1 LAYFPISQLTHSPNY
16 PLTQFTECDNLL
28 VAKRPSTVYV
38 CQECGAQSPKWL
50 GRCAD
55 CGAWNS
61 LVEERTPSQ
70 DAEGGA
76 AAHRYAAGSLAA
88 GARLYAD
95 VQLEQ
100 HPRLSTSIDEFDRVL
115 GGGVVPGSLI
125 LLGGE
130 PGIGK
135 STLLLQ
141 AAANMARTVGP
152 VLYSSGEESEHQI
165 KSRGE
170 RLAVG
175 DAPLYLLAETCLE
188 RILEEITRIKPAL
201 VIVDSVQT
209 VFSLKFQSAPGS
221 ISQVREAATQLL
233 FAAKGQNVPTF
244 LVGHVTKDGSLAGP
258 KALEHVVDT
267 VLYFEGERHHSH
279 RVVRAVKNRFGAVS
293 ELGVFEMTASGLR
306 PVPNPS
312 RLFLAERATNA
323 PGSAVL
329 CTIEGSRPILVEVQ
343 ALVSTSTYG
352 TSRRMTS
359 GIDQQRLSLLLAVL
373 EKRAGLNLAGDDVF
387 VNIAGGM
394 TVDEPASDLG
404 VLAAIASSVRNR
416 VIPPT
421 TAMFGEVGLAGEVRG
436 ISQATLRVREAA
448 QMGFSRLILP
458 EANIDPSDR
467 SGISGCELVG
477 VRTVGEALDELLAS
491 R

>member
-1 LAYFPISQLTHSPNY
+1 MS
-16 PLTQFTECDNLL
+16 
-28 VAKRPSTVYV
+28 KRPSTVFV
-38 CQECGAQSPKWL
+38 CQECGSQSSKWL

-61 LVEERTPSQ
+61 FVEERAQENAT
-70 DAEGGA
+70 A
-76 AAHRYAAGSLAA
+76 AAGTHRYALGSTAA
-88 GARLYAD
+88 ARLYSDIEIEHHA
-95 VQLEQ
+95 
-100 HPRLSTSIDEFDRVL
+100 RLSTGIDEFDRVL
-115 GGGVVPGSLI
+115 GGGVVPGSLVLI
-125 LLGGE
+125 GGE

-141 AAANMARTVGP
+141 AAANMARTIGP

-175 DAPLYLLAETCLE
+175 KAPLYLLAETCLE
-188 RILEEITRIKPAL
+188 RILEEIARIKPAL
-201 VIVDSVQT
+201 VIVDSIQT

-221 ISQVREAATQLL
+221 IGQVREAATQLL
-233 FAAKGQNVPTF
+233 FTAKGQNIPTF

-258 KALEHVVDT
+258 KALEHVVDS

-293 ELGVFEMTASGLR
+293 ELGVFEMTSSGLR

-312 RLFLAERATNA
+312 KLFLAERPVNA

-329 CTIEGSRPILVEVQ
+329 CSVEGSRPILVEVQ
-343 ALVSTSTYG
+343 ALVSTSAYG
-352 TSRRMTS
+352 TARRMAS
-359 GIDQQRLSLLLAVL
+359 GIDQQRLTLLLAVL
-373 EKRAGLNLAGDDVF
+373 EKRAGLNLMGDDVF
-387 VNIAGGM
+387 VNVAGGM

-416 VIPPT
+416 VIPAT

-436 ISQATLRVREAA
+436 ITQAALRVREAA
-448 QMGFSRLILP
+448 QMGFRRCLMP
-458 EANIDPSDR
+458 EANIDPADKQMTKD
-467 SGISGCELVG
+467 CELVG
-477 VRTVGEALDELLAS
+477 VRTVGDALDELLA
-491 R
+491 

>member
-1 LAYFPISQLTHSPNY
+1 MLSCPSSPSCLSSLSLMK
-16 PLTQFTECDNLL
+16 PP
-28 VAKRPSTVYV
+28 KTVFV
-38 CQECGAQSPKWL
+38 CQECGSQSPKWL

-55 CGAWNS
+55 CGSWNS
-61 LVEERTPSQ
+61 FVEERAQSQEAVAVPS
-70 DAEGGA
+70 
-76 AAHRYAAGSLAA
+76 RYPGVGRSAS
-88 GARLYAD
+88 ARLYSEIEIAD
-95 VQLEQ
+95 RA
-100 HPRLSTSIDEFDRVL
+100 RLSTGIGEFDRVL
-115 GGGVVPGSLI
+115 GGGVVPGSLV

-141 AAANMARTVGP
+141 AAVGMARSIGP

-188 RILEEITRIKPAL
+188 RILEEIARVKPMV

-209 VFSLKFQSAPGS
+209 IYSLKFQSPPGS
-221 ISQVREAATQLL
+221 IGQVREAATQLL
-233 FAAKGQNVPTF
+233 FAAKGQDVPIF
-244 LVGHVTKDGSLAGP
+244 IVGHVTKDGSLAGP

-293 ELGVFEMTASGLR
+293 ELGVFEMTSSGLL

-312 RLFLAERATNA
+312 QMFLAERPVDA

-329 CTIEGSRPILVEVQ
+329 CSVEGSRPILVEVQ
-343 ALVSTSTYG
+343 ALVSSSTYG
-352 TSRRMTS
+352 NARRMAS
-359 GIDQQRLSLLLAVL
+359 GLDQQRLSLLLAVL

-387 VNIAGGM
+387 VNVAGGM
-394 TVDEPASDLG
+394 TVDEPAADLG

-416 VIPPT
+416 VVSSS
-421 TAMFGEVGLAGEVRG
+421 TAVFGEVGLAGEIRG
-436 ISQATLRVREAA
+436 IPQAPLRVREAA
-448 QMGFSRLILP
+448 QMGFRRCVMP
-458 EANIDPSDR
+458 EANIDARIGEALNERAAKID
-467 SGISGCELVG
+467 SGERPDGAGSCELVG
-477 VRTVGEALDELLAS
+477 VRTVSEALDALL
-491 R
+491 